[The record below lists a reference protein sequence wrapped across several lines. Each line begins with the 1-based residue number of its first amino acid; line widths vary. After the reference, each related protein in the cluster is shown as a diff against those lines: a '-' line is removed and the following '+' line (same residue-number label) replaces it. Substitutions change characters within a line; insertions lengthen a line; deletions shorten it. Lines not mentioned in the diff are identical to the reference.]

1 MKVSSIQW
9 NNYKKSKDESY
20 IKNNSLYRVAFDSN
34 FKNNHNQISKHNQSL
49 KTFDKLESLK
59 KLLANIVNNNEKEK
73 FVQFFLELQNYIAE
87 ISGNWLFS
95 NITLPINFFHTLS
108 NLNKEVL
115 NKIMDKINDDDD
127 KSRVV
132 KKEFLNLLVN
142 SGYYINNEFVKIFR
156 ELPDNL
162 YGSFKEEIIEK
173 VLYIVSDKNIDKKSL
188 DFYHYNYL
196 IINSINDLEHEKF
209 LQQNKDRINSFNKEF
224 ENYIISDITN
234 EKDNIYF
241 LYLNNFQDNTGLA
254 NIKHKIF
261 KKILKENDFNIQ
273 DLSKKLN
280 TNEFYIEIL
289 LKIEN
294 LEKQIPKVNDKDEK
308 LRKYIELIDE
318 VLSKNFPI
326 KKFYGEAY
334 LDKKNTIKRIFL
346 NSGELKPELYEK
358 YDKYLDYLDLEY
370 AKNKNI
376 YRLDDL
382 IINSKEGYELS

>member
-95 NITLPINFFHTLS
+95 NITLPINFFHTIS

-370 AKNKNI
+370 EKNKNI
-376 YRLDDL
+376 YRLNDL